1 MSGRTREGFP
11 RQYARTRRFTCGASR
26 DVKVAN
32 DGSRVLF
39 LRSGSGDDPVNALW
53 LLCPTTGVESLV
65 ADPAR
70 LQGAQDGGDLPAA
83 ELARRERARESAS
96 GIVAYDALAD
106 LSRACFAVDGR
117 VYLAEVPAP
126 GAGAAGNG
134 GTGDVP
140 GVDPGL
146 PSARVVE
153 LPSSGDAFDPRL
165 SPDGSSVA
173 YVSGSSLRITG
184 AGGDR
189 RLVGGSTRSVS
200 WGSAEFIAAEEM
212 GRSRGHWWSPDGGRL
227 LVTRVDTL
235 GVSEWWIS
243 SPVDPSAPPRAIRY
257 PAAGSTNATVGLSV
271 VDLDGTTTD
280 VDWHGDATFEYL
292 ADVAWPTGGVPT
304 VVAQTRDQR
313 TLVVLEVD
321 PSSGATT
328 ERTRIVDDHWVDL
341 VPGTPRLDG
350 GAILTV
356 ESRDGTNR
364 LVVDGVAVSPDGLQ
378 VRSVAGIAGDGAVVV
393 LASGDPLD
401 VEVVRIARDGATEV
415 VAGGEGVRSVAVGGG
430 VVVVSTATL
439 EGSSM
444 VVLPGGHVIASHA
457 EEPVV
462 RPQPTFHV
470 VGDRSLRAAVLVPDR
485 HDGSRLPVLLDPY
498 GGPHGQRVQ
507 RARGQF
513 LTSQWFADQGF
524 AVVVADGRGTPGRGP
539 AWERAVGGD
548 LAAPTLDDQVDAL
561 HGLAALDDRLDLG
574 RVAIRGWSF
583 GGYLAALAVLRRPDV
598 FHAAIAGAPVTDW
611 RLYDTHYTERYLGDP
626 ASQPGN
632 YARTDLCAQAALLER
647 PLLLIHGLAD
657 DNVVAAHTLQ
667 FSRALLEA
675 GRPHRVLPIS
685 GVTHM
690 TPQPEVAENLLLVQL
705 EFLREALGTA
715 G

>member
-1 MSGRTREGFP
+1 M
-11 RQYARTRRFTCGASR
+11 A
-26 DVKVAN
+26 D

-53 LLCPTTGVESLV
+53 MLCPDTGDESLV
-65 ADPAR
+65 ADPAS
-70 LQGAQDGGDLPAA
+70 LPGAQDHGELPAA

-117 VYLAEVPAP
+117 VFLVEVPAP
-126 GAGAAGNG
+126 GAPAAGTAG
-134 GTGDVP
+134 AGDVP
-140 GVDPGL
+140 GVEPG
-146 PSARVVE
+146 PSPARIVE

-173 YVSGSSLRITG
+173 YVSGSSVRITG

-280 VDWHGDATFEYL
+280 VDWHVDATFEYL
-292 ADVAWPTGGVPT
+292 AGVAWPIGGVPT

-401 VEVVRIARDGATEV
+401 VEVVRISRDGATEV

-539 AWERAVGGD
+539 AWERAVSGD

-675 GRPHRVLPIS
+675 GRPHRVLPLS

-690 TPQPEVAENLLLVQL
+690 TPQPEVAENLLLMQL

>member
-1 MSGRTREGFP
+1 VT
-11 RQYARTRRFTCGASR
+11 
-26 DVKVAN
+26 VAD

-39 LRSGSGDDPVNALW
+39 LRSGSGDDPVNVLW
-53 LLCPTTGVESLV
+53 LLCPETGDETLV
-65 ADPAR
+65 ADPAN
-70 LQGAQDGGDLPAA
+70 LPGVVDEGGLPAA
-83 ELARRERARESAS
+83 ELARRERVRESAS

-106 LSRACFAVDGR
+106 LSRVCFAVDGR
-117 VYLAEVPAP
+117 VFLVEVPVP
-126 GAGAAGNG
+126 GAVAAGTAG
-134 GTGDVP
+134 AGDVP
-140 GVDPGL
+140 GADSGL
-146 PSARVVE
+146 WQARIVE

-189 RLVGGSTRSVS
+189 HLIGGSTPTVS

-212 GRSRGHWWSPDGGRL
+212 GRSRGHWWSPDGGRI
-227 LVTRVDTL
+227 LVTRVDTAD
-235 GVSEWWIS
+235 VSEWWIS
-243 SPVDPSAPPRAIRY
+243 SPVDPAAAPRAIRY
-257 PAAGSTNATVGLSV
+257 PAAGSTNATVGLAV
-271 VDLDGTTTD
+271 VALDGTTTD
-280 VDWHGDATFEYL
+280 VDWHVDGTFEYL
-292 ADVAWPTGGVPT
+292 AGVAWPVGGRPT

-313 TLVVLEVD
+313 ILVVLEVD
-321 PSSGATT
+321 PATGATT
-328 ERTRIVDDHWVDL
+328 ERARTVDDHWVDL
-341 VPGTPRLDG
+341 VPGAPRLAG
-350 GAILTV
+350 GAVFTV

-364 LVVDGVAVSPDGLQ
+364 LVVYSPDRADGVAVSPDGMQ
-378 VRSVAGIAGDGAVVV
+378 VRYVAGIAGDGSVVV
-393 LASGDPLD
+393 LASSDPLD
-401 VEVVRIARDGATEV
+401 VEVVRIALDGTIEV
-415 VAGGEGVRSVAVGGG
+415 LAGGEGVRSAAIGGG

-462 RPQPTFHV
+462 SPRPTFHV
-470 VGDRSLRAAVLVPDR
+470 VGDRDLRAAVLVPDG
-485 HDGSRLPVLLDPY
+485 HDGSPLPVLLDPY
-498 GGPHGQRVQ
+498 GGPHAQRVQ

-539 AWERAVGGD
+539 EWDRAVHGD
-548 LAAPTLDDQVDAL
+548 LAAPALDDQVDAL

-626 ASQPGN
+626 ASEPGN
-632 YARTDLCAQAALLER
+632 YARTDLCAEAALLER
-647 PLLLIHGLAD
+647 PLLLIHGMAD

-667 FSRALLEA
+667 LSRALLEA
-675 GRPHRVLPIS
+675 GRPHRVLPLS

-705 EFLREALGTA
+705 EFLREALGTT

>member
-1 MSGRTREGFP
+1 M
-11 RQYARTRRFTCGASR
+11 A
-26 DVKVAN
+26 D

-53 LLCPTTGVESLV
+53 LLCPDTGDESLV
-65 ADPAR
+65 ADPAS
-70 LQGAQDGGDLPAA
+70 LPGTQDHGELPAA

-117 VYLAEVPAP
+117 VFLVEVPAP
-126 GAGAAGNG
+126 GAPTGGPAGAGN
-134 GTGDVP
+134 VP
-140 GVDPGL
+140 GVEPG
-146 PSARVVE
+146 PSLARIVE

-173 YVSGSSLRITG
+173 YVSGSSVHITG

-189 RLVGGSTRSVS
+189 RLVGGSTPTVS

-227 LVTRVDTL
+227 LVARVDTVD
-235 GVSEWWIS
+235 VSEWWIS
-243 SPVDPSAPPRAIRY
+243 SPVDPSAQPRVIRY
-257 PAAGSTNATVGLSV
+257 PAAGSTNATVVLAV
-271 VDLDGTTTD
+271 VGMDGTTTE
-280 VDWHGDATFEYL
+280 VDWHVDGTFEYL
-292 ADVAWPTGGVPT
+292 AGVAWPAGGTPT

-313 TLVVLEVD
+313 TLAVLEVD
-321 PSSGATT
+321 PATGATT
-328 ERTRIVDDHWVDL
+328 ERVHTVDDHWVDL
-341 VPGTPRLDG
+341 VPGTPRLED
-350 GAILTV
+350 GAIVTV
-356 ESRDGTNR
+356 ESRAGTNR
-364 LVVDGVAVSPDGLQ
+364 LVVDRADGVAVSPDGLQ
-378 VRSVAGIAGDGAVVV
+378 VRSVAGLTGDGAVVV
-393 LASGDPLD
+393 LASSDPLD
-401 VEVVRIARDGATEV
+401 VEVVQIAQDGATV
-415 VAGGEGVRSVAVGGG
+415 LVAGGEGVRSAAVGGG

-462 RPQPTFHV
+462 RPRPTFHK
-470 VGDRSLRAAVLVPDR
+470 VGDRSLRAAVLVPDG
-485 HDGSRLPVLLDPY
+485 HDGSPLPVLLDPY
-498 GGPHGQRVQ
+498 GGPHAQRVQ

-539 AWERAVGGD
+539 AWERAVYGD
-548 LAAPTLDDQVDAL
+548 LAAPALDDQVDAL

-626 ASQPGN
+626 ALEPEN
-632 YARTDLCAQAALLER
+632 YARADLCAQATLLER

-657 DNVVAAHTLQ
+657 DNVVVAHTLQ

-675 GRPHRVLPIS
+675 GRSHRVLPLS

-690 TPQPEVAENLLLVQL
+690 TPQPEVAENLLLMQL
-705 EFLREALGTA
+705 EFLREALVPTG
-715 G
+715 